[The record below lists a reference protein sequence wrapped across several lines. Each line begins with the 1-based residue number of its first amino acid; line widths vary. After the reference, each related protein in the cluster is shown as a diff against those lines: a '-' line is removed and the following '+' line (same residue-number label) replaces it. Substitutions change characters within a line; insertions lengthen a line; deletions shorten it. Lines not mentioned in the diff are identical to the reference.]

1 MSVSARRRR
10 RPVRAVAALVAVTLG
25 VGVLVTASEHGEWGM
40 APAAAAVDDVVG
52 DVASEARVV
61 GGAVGQDVAPNF
73 PASHRGPGAPSTVA
87 RSLWW
92 SWTAQE
98 SGPVTF
104 STAGSE
110 LDTVLRVREGSGR
123 GPVVATNDD
132 DGDVSTSA
140 ATVDAT
146 AGKTYLVEVEVP
158 AGDGLVGLSWQPA
171 APSSDEPAAPGP
183 APDVSATVTAAGIP
197 LTGNTGEKPQSK
209 VWFAHGSWWAVLAS
223 ASTSPAGTWVWRYDG
238 AAWTNVT
245 SVSTRTDVRADVK
258 EVGDVVHVLLHGP
271 SSSLV
276 SLQYA
281 SATHSY
287 VPWTSRPVATAL
299 SLPGSET
306 ATLDVDTAGRMWVA
320 SDTASAV
327 QVRYADAP
335 YGSFSSA
342 ITLAS
347 GITEDDIALVTAM
360 PGGKVGVLWSNQAT
374 ERFGFRTHVDGASP
388 STWAADEKPAQSSAL
403 PIGDGFADDHLNV
416 AVTSDGTVYA
426 AIKTSYDTGSATT
439 LGLLV
444 RRPNGTWDPVYEVD
458 RRGTRPIVLVDEQT
472 GSLRVVYTASEQL
485 DDILEK
491 VTPLDDI
498 DFSGAPDLVL
508 DGSYNNVTSSKANV
522 SGEALVLAASSATT
536 GTARLAWTALGAPT
550 ATDGA
555 ASTVAG
561 GVATGVLQGSSSADA
576 PLHFEIVQAPARGA
590 ATVTNAATGA
600 FTYVPNAGFVGSDA
614 FTFRVR
620 AGDLWSNV
628 ARMSLAVTSEAG
640 ARGRWDLDEGTG
652 LVAADTSGWGN
663 AGAISGGTTW
673 VTGRSGTALRFD
685 GSSGKVTVPDS
696 AGLDLAGTMTV
707 AAWLRPERV
716 ATQHVVKKAQSYEV
730 DGYELS
736 VASTGRPFFRVN
748 QASSGDAFRVN
759 ASSVPV
765 ADGSTWT
772 HVVGTFDGSRLRLFV
787 NGVEQGSVAGPA
799 AVGTNALPL
808 VIGDQSGGGYPFKGA
823 VDGVRLYD
831 RALSASEVAALYAG
845 SPPGP
850 VAPVATPGSLTTVTG
865 TAAQGVLAA
874 QATGTPT
881 FEVVQAP
888 AHGTAV
894 VTNAAT
900 GAFTYTPTAG
910 FVGADPFTFRVRAGG
925 VWSAPATIDARV
937 LAETGTR
944 GIWDLDEASGT
955 TAADGSGWAQ
965 TGTLS
970 GGTTRVAG
978 VSGNA
983 VRFDGTN
990 GKVTVTDRASLDLA
1004 GTMTVAAWLRPERVA
1019 TQHVV
1024 KKAQSYEVDGYEL
1037 SVASTGRPFF
1047 RVNQASSGDAFRVN
1061 ASSVPVADGST
1072 WTHVVGTF
1080 DGSRLRLF
1088 VNGVEQGSV
1097 AGPAAVGTNALP
1109 LVIGDQSGGGYP
1121 FKGAVDGVRLYD
1133 RALSASEVAALY
1145 AGPAGATGPGTVPG
1159 TDPTDPGTDPTD
1171 PGTDPTDPGTDPT
1184 DPGTDPTDPGTD
1196 PTDPGTDPTDPGTDP
1211 TEPVEPPVVDD
1222 LALSTVAG
1230 TAVAGTVA
1238 VSGAAGA
1245 TVEVVSQPA
1254 SGTAEVTDAAAG
1266 AVRFTPAP
1274 GFVGT
1279 TSFTVRAGVD
1289 GAWSEPAT
1297 VSVRVL
1303 LATGARGAW
1312 RFDETGTSAADGSG
1326 WGTDGVLASSG
1337 VTRVGGVSGSAVR
1350 FDGSSGRVSVPDAAP
1365 LDLSGPMTVAAWVR
1379 PERVATQYVA
1389 KKAVL
1394 ATHDGY
1400 EIGLSAAGKAFFRV
1414 NQATSGD
1421 TFRANATSSYPVDG
1435 QTWTHLVGVFDG
1447 TRVRLYVD
1455 GVEQGSV
1462 AGPAAIGTNDRPL
1475 LLGDQPGG
1483 GYPLRGAVD
1492 DVLILDRALSP
1503 AEVAALAAGG
1513 FPG

>member
-1 MSVSARRRR
+1 MSVPARRRR
-10 RPVRAVAALVAVTLG
+10 RPVRAVAALLAVTLG
-25 VGVLVTASEHGEWGM
+25 VGVLVTASEHGGWGA
-40 APAAAAVDDVVG
+40 APAAAAADDVVG
-52 DVASEARVV
+52 DVAAEARVV
-61 GGAVGQDVAPNF
+61 GGTVGQDVAPNF
-73 PASHRGPGAPSTVA
+73 PASHRGPESPSTVA

-92 SWTAQE
+92 SWTAPR

-140 ATVDAT
+140 AMVDAR
-146 AGKTYLVEVEVP
+146 AGERYLVEVEVP

-171 APSSDEPAAPGP
+171 AATADEPAGP
-183 APDVSATVTAAGIP
+183 APAPDAATALTAPGIP

-223 ASTSPAGTWVWRYDG
+223 ASTTPAGTWVWRYDG
-238 AAWTNVT
+238 AAWTNVA

-258 EVGDVVHVLLHGP
+258 QVGDVVHVLLHGS

-281 SATHSY
+281 AGTNSY
-287 VPWTSRPVATAL
+287 VPWTSRPTATAL

-306 ATLDVDTAGRMWVA
+306 ATLDVDGAGRMWVA
-320 SDTASAV
+320 YDTASAV

-335 YGSFSSA
+335 YASFSSA

-360 PGGKVGVLWSNQAT
+360 PGGTVGVLWSNQAT

-388 STWAADEKPAQSSAL
+388 STWSADEKPAQSSAL

-416 AVTSDGTVYA
+416 AVTSDGTLYA
-426 AIKTSYDTGSATT
+426 AIKTSYDSPSATT

-444 RRPNGTWDPVYEVD
+444 RRPDGTWDPVYEVD

-522 SGEALVLAASSATT
+522 PGEALVLAASSATT

-561 GVATGVLQGSSSADA
+561 GVATGVLRGSSPTDA
-576 PLHFEIVQAPARGA
+576 PLHFEIVQAPAHGTA
-590 ATVTNAATGA
+590 AVTDASTGA
-600 FTYVPNAGFVGSDA
+600 FTYAPAAGYVGPDA

-620 AGDLWSNV
+620 AGELWSNV
-628 ARMSLAVTSEAG
+628 ARVSLAVTSEAG

-652 LVAADTSGWGN
+652 LVTADTSGWGQT
-663 AGAISGGTTW
+663 GAVSGGTTW

-685 GSSGKVTVPDS
+685 GSTGRVTVPDAAS
-696 AGLDLAGTMTV
+696 LDLAGTMTV
-707 AAWLRPERV
+707 AAWVRPERV
-716 ATQHVVKKAQSYEV
+716 ATQHVVKKARSYEV

-759 ASSVPV
+759 ATSVPV

-772 HVVGTFDGSRLRLFV
+772 HLVGTFDGARLRLFV

-808 VIGDQSGGGYPFKGA
+808 AIGDQSGGGYPFQGA

-831 RALSASEVAALYAG
+831 RALSAAEVAALYAG

-874 QATGTPT
+874 QASGAPT

-888 AHGTAV
+888 AHGTAA
-894 VTNAAT
+894 VTGAST
-900 GAFTYTPTAG
+900 GAFTYAPAAG
-910 FVGADPFTFRVRAGG
+910 YVGPDAFTFRVRAGG
-925 VWSAPATIDARV
+925 VWSAPATVDVRV
-937 LAETGTR
+937 LAERGTR
-944 GIWDLDEASGT
+944 GIWDLDEQSGT
-955 TAADGSGWAQ
+955 TVADRSGWSQ

-970 GGTTRVAG
+970 GGTSRVAG
-978 VSGNA
+978 VAGSA
-983 VRFDGTN
+983 VRFDGTS
-990 GKVTVTDRASLDLA
+990 GRITVPDRASLDLA
-1004 GTMTVAAWLRPERVA
+1004 GTMTVAAWVRPERVA

-1024 KKAQSYEVDGYEL
+1024 KKARSYEVDGYEL

-1061 ASSVPVADGST
+1061 ATSVPVADGST
-1072 WTHVVGTF
+1072 WTHLVGTF
-1080 DGSRLRLF
+1080 DGARLRLF

-1109 LVIGDQSGGGYP
+1109 LAIGDQSGGGYP
-1121 FKGAVDGVRLYD
+1121 FQGAVDGVRLYD
-1133 RALSASEVAALY
+1133 RALSAAEVAALY
-1145 AGPAGATGPGTVPG
+1145 AGGTSDATAPG
-1159 TDPTDPGTDPTD
+1159 TDPTDPGTGPTDPGADPTDPGTGPTDPGSDPTDPGTGPTD
-1171 PGTDPTDPGTDPT
+1171 PGTDPVDPA
-1184 DPGTDPTDPGTD
+1184 
-1196 PTDPGTDPTDPGTDP
+1196 
-1211 TEPVEPPVVDD
+1211 VPPVVED

-1230 TAVAGTVA
+1230 TAVDGTVA
-1238 VSGAAGA
+1238 VSGATG
-1245 TVEVVSQPA
+1245 TTLEVVTPPG
-1254 SGTAEVTDAAAG
+1254 SGTAEVLDPSAG
-1266 AVRFTPAP
+1266 TVRFTPAP
-1274 GFVGT
+1274 GFTGT
-1279 TSFTVRAGVD
+1279 TSFTVRAGAQ
-1289 GAWSEPAT
+1289 GAWSAPAT
-1297 VSVRVL
+1297 VEVRVL
-1303 LATGARGAW
+1303 LAAGARGAW
-1312 RFDETGTSAADGSG
+1312 RFDETGQTASDGSG
-1326 WGTDGVLASSG
+1326 WGTDGALASSG
-1337 VTRVGGVSGSAVR
+1337 VGRVAGVSGSAVR
-1350 FDGSSGRVSVPDAAP
+1350 FDGTAGRVSVPDAAA
-1365 LDLSGPMTVAAWVR
+1365 LDVSGPMTVAAWVR
-1379 PERVATQYVA
+1379 PERVATQYVV

-1400 EIGLSAAGKAFFRV
+1400 EIGLSSAGKAFFRV

-1421 TFRANATSSYPVDG
+1421 TFRANATSAYPVDG
-1435 QTWTHLVGVFDG
+1435 TTWTHLVGVFDG
-1447 TRVRLYVD
+1447 GRVRLYVD

-1462 AGPAAIGTNDRPL
+1462 PGPAAVGTNDRPL
-1475 LLGDQPGG
+1475 LVGDQPGG
-1483 GYPLRGAVD
+1483 GYPLKGAVD
-1492 DVLILDRALSP
+1492 DVLLLDRALSP
-1503 AEVAALAAGG
+1503 AEVAALAGGG
-1513 FPG
+1513 FPGS

>member
-1 MSVSARRRR
+1 MSVPAWRRR
-10 RPVRAVAALVAVTLG
+10 RPARGVAALVAVTLG
-25 VGVLVTASEHGEWGM
+25 VGVLATASENGDWGT
-40 APAAAAVDDVVG
+40 APAAAAVDEVVG
-52 DVASEARVV
+52 DVAAEARVV

-73 PASHRGPGAPSTVA
+73 PASHRGPQAPSTVA

-92 SWTAQE
+92 SWTAPA

-110 LDTVLRVREGSGR
+110 LDTVLRVREGSGH
-123 GPVVATNDD
+123 GPVLATNDD

-140 ATVDAT
+140 VTVDAQ
-146 AGKTYLVEVEVP
+146 AGEKYLVEVQVP
-158 AGDGLVGLSWQPA
+158 ADEGLVGLSWRPA
-171 APSSDEPAAPGP
+171 VAADEPAGPGAAPESSTALT
-183 APDVSATVTAAGIP
+183 APGIP
-197 LTGNTGEKPQSK
+197 LVGNTGEKPQSK

-258 EVGDVVHVLLHGP
+258 QVGDVVHVLLHG
-271 SSSLV
+271 SSSALV
-276 SLQYA
+276 SLQY
-281 SATHSY
+281 SAAGDTY
-287 VPWTSRPVATAL
+287 VPWGARPAATAL

-306 ATLDVDTAGRMWVA
+306 ATLDVDSTGRMWVA
-320 SDTASAV
+320 SDTASTV

-335 YGSFSSA
+335 YGSFSA
-342 ITLAS
+342 PVTLAS

-360 PGGKVGVLWSNQAT
+360 PGGKIGVLWSNQAT
-374 ERFGFRTHVDGASP
+374 ERFGFRTHADGAPP

-416 AVTSDGTVYA
+416 AVTSDGTLYA
-426 AIKTSYDTGSATT
+426 AIKTSYDSASATT
-439 LGLLV
+439 IGLLV
-444 RRPNGTWDPVYEVD
+444 RRPGGTWDPVYEVD

-472 GSLRVVYTASEQL
+472 GFLRVVYTASEQL

-498 DFSGAPDLVL
+498 DFSDGPDVVL

-522 SGEALVLAASSATT
+522 PGEALVLAASSATT
-536 GTARLAWTALGAPT
+536 GTARLGWTALGAPT
-550 ATDGA
+550 ATDGV

-561 GVATGVLQGSSSADA
+561 GVATGVLQGSSPTDV
-576 PLHFEIVQAPARGA
+576 PLHFEIVQGA
-590 ATVTNAATGA
+590 AHGTAVVTDAATGA
-600 FTYVPNAGFVGSDA
+600 FRYTPAAGFVGPDA

-628 ARMSLAVTSEAG
+628 ARTSLAVTSEAG

-652 LVAADTSGWGN
+652 LVATDTSGWGQT
-663 AGAISGGTTW
+663 GALSGGTTW
-673 VTGRSGTALRFD
+673 VSGRSGKALRFD

-707 AAWLRPERV
+707 AAWVRPERV

-748 QASSGDAFRVN
+748 QASSGDVFRVN
-759 ASSVPV
+759 ASSAAV

-787 NGVEQGSVAGPA
+787 DGVEQGSVAGPA

-808 VIGDQSGGGYPFKGA
+808 VIGDQSGGGYPFQGA

-850 VAPVATPGSLTTVTG
+850 VAPVATPGSLATVTG
-865 TAAQGVLAA
+865 TAAQGVLSA
-874 QATGTPT
+874 QATGAPT

-888 AHGTAV
+888 ASGSVV
-894 VTNAAT
+894 VTDAST
-900 GAFTYTPTAG
+900 GAFRYTPAAG
-910 FVGADPFTFRVRAGG
+910 FVGPDPFTFRVRAGG
-925 VWSAPATIDARV
+925 VWSAPATVDVRV

-944 GIWDLDEASGT
+944 GVWDLDETSGT
-955 TAADGSGWAQ
+955 TAADRSGWSQ

-970 GGTTRVAG
+970 GGTSRVAG
-978 VSGNA
+978 VDGRA

-990 GKVTVTDRASLDLA
+990 GKITVADRASLDLA
-1004 GTMTVAAWLRPERVA
+1004 GTMTVAAWVRPERVA

-1047 RVNQASSGDAFRVN
+1047 RVNQASSGDVFRVN
-1061 ASSVPVADGST
+1061 ASSAAVADGST

-1088 VNGVEQGSV
+1088 VDGVEQGSV

-1121 FKGAVDGVRLYD
+1121 FQGAVDGVRLYD

-1145 AGPAGATGPGTVPG
+1145 AGSAGATGPGTEPGVDPTAPG
-1159 TDPTDPGTDPTD
+1159 TDPTDPATDPTDPGTDPTDPGPDPTDPGTDPTD
-1171 PGTDPTDPGTDPT
+1171 PGTDPTDPV
-1184 DPGTDPTDPGTD
+1184 
-1196 PTDPGTDPTDPGTDP
+1196 
-1211 TEPVEPPVVDD
+1211 EPVEPPAVED
-1222 LALSTVAG
+1222 LALSTVAR

-1238 VSGAAGA
+1238 VHGTAGA
-1245 TVEVVSQPA
+1245 TLEIVSRPT
-1254 SGTAEVTDAAAG
+1254 SGTVEVTDPAAG
-1266 AVRFTPAP
+1266 AVRFTPEP

-1279 TSFTVRAGVD
+1279 TSFTVRAGAE

-1297 VSVRVL
+1297 VTVRVL
-1303 LATGARGAW
+1303 LTSGARGAW
-1312 RFDETGTSAADGSG
+1312 RFDETGSAAADGSG
-1326 WGTDGVLASSG
+1326 WGTDGALASSG

-1350 FDGSSGRVSVPDAAP
+1350 FDGSAGRVSVPDAAA

-1421 TFRANATSSYPVDG
+1421 MFRAEATSSYPVDG

-1447 TRVRLYVD
+1447 SRVRLYVD

-1462 AGPAAIGTNDRPL
+1462 AGPDSVGTNDRPL
-1475 LLGDQPGG
+1475 VVGDQPGG
-1483 GYPLRGAVD
+1483 GYPLKGAVD
-1492 DVLILDRALSP
+1492 DVLLLDRALSP
-1503 AEVAALAAGG
+1503 AEVAALASGS
-1513 FPG
+1513 FPTP